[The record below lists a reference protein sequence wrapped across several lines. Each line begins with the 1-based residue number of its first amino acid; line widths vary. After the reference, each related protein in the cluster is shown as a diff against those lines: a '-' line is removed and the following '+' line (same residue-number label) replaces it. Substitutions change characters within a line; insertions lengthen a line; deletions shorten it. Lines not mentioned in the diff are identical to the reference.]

1 MRIKDILADNRPR
14 ERLLKNGASVL
25 SDAELLAVILQKGT
39 SKDNA
44 VDMSNKLLSR
54 FPLEKLSGMSFP
66 ELQQIEGIGPA
77 KAAQIK
83 AVFELMKRYKISKN
97 DGKVIKS
104 AKDVYDY
111 VSPKLS
117 GLDREHFM
125 VLMLDTKNKVIKEEI
140 VSNRHVEWSINTSPR
155 GVQVSHKG
163 ECERDYNGT

>member
-1 MRIKDILADNRPR
+1 MRIKEMSVENRPR
-14 ERLLKNGASVL
+14 ERLLKHGASVL

-44 VDMSNKLLSR
+44 IDMSNKLLSKY
-54 FPLEKLSGMSFP
+54 PLEKLSGMSLA

-83 AVFELMKRYKISKN
+83 AVFEFEKRHKISKN
-97 DGKVIKS
+97 NGKAMKS

-117 GLDREHFM
+117 GLD
-125 VLMLDTKNKVIKEEI
+125 VKDPLDLRAFT
-140 VSNRHVEWSINTSPR
+140 PL
-155 GVQVSHKG
+155 SH
-163 ECERDYNGT
+163 ECKKSF